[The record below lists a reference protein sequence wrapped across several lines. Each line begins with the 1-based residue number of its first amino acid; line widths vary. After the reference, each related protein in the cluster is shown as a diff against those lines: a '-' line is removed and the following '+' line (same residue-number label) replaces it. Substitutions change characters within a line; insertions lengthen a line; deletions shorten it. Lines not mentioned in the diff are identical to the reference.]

1 MRAHSAWYAVRI
13 YLLEELRL
21 LIEVRVQSLW
31 VDGTTNTPVVM
42 LKELSGERVLPI
54 WIGPGEASA
63 IAAELATMEFARPLT
78 HDLLCAVMK
87 QLGGS
92 LQKVV
97 ISRVEDSTYYAEL
110 LVLKNGEL
118 ISLDARPS
126 DSIAIAL
133 RSDTQIFAH
142 EELLAIVGDLNVGEL
157 ESAGKDP
164 STSPPFMGPDELE
177 EHLRALNPEDFGRF
191 TP

>member
-1 MRAHSAWYAVRI
+1 
-13 YLLEELRL
+13 
-21 LIEVRVQSLW
+21 
-31 VDGTTNTPVVM
+31 M

-63 IAAELATMEFARPLT
+63 IATELAAMEFARPLT
-78 HDLLCAVMK
+78 HDLLCTVMK

-92 LQKVV
+92 LQRVI

-110 LVLKNGEL
+110 SVLKNGEV

-142 EELLAIVGDLNVGEL
+142 EELLEVAGHP
-157 ESAGKDP
+157 SAEDFKSTGNEP
-164 STSPPFMGPDELE
+164 STSPPSMGPDELE
-177 EHLRALNPEDFGRF
+177 EHLRRLNPEDFGRF

>member
-1 MRAHSAWYAVRI
+1 
-13 YLLEELRL
+13 
-21 LIEVRVQSLW
+21 
-31 VDGTTNTPVVM
+31 M

-63 IAAELATMEFARPLT
+63 IATELAAMEFARPLT
-78 HDLLCAVMK
+78 HDLLCTVMK

-92 LQKVV
+92 LQRVI

-110 LVLKNGEL
+110 SVLKNGEV

-142 EELLAIVGDLNVGEL
+142 EELLEIAGHTNAEDFK
-157 ESAGKDP
+157 SAGNEP
-164 STSPPFMGPDELE
+164 STSPPSMGPDELE
-177 EHLRALNPEDFGRF
+177 EHLRRLNPEDFGRF

>member
-1 MRAHSAWYAVRI
+1 
-13 YLLEELRL
+13 
-21 LIEVRVQSLW
+21 
-31 VDGTTNTPVVM
+31 M
-42 LKELSGERVLPI
+42 LKELTGERLLPI

-63 IAAELATMEFARPLT
+63 IATELAAMEFARPLT
-78 HDLLCAVMK
+78 HDLLCTIMK

-92 LQKVV
+92 LQRVI

-110 LVLKNGEL
+110 SVLKNGEI

-142 EELLAIVGDLNVGEL
+142 EELLEVAGDP
-157 ESAGKDP
+157 SAGDFKSAGNEP
-164 STSPPFMGPDELE
+164 SASPPPMGPDELE
-177 EHLRALNPEDFGRF
+177 EHLRRLNPEDFGRF

>member
-1 MRAHSAWYAVRI
+1 
-13 YLLEELRL
+13 
-21 LIEVRVQSLW
+21 
-31 VDGTTNTPVVM
+31 M
-42 LKELSGERVLPI
+42 LKELTGERVLPI

-63 IAAELATMEFARPLT
+63 IATELAAMEFARPLT
-78 HDLLCAVMK
+78 HDLLCTVMK

-92 LQKVV
+92 LQRVI

-110 LVLKNGEL
+110 SVLKNGEI

-142 EELLAIVGDLNVGEL
+142 EELLEVAGDP
-157 ESAGKDP
+157 SAGDFKSAGNEP
-164 STSPPFMGPDELE
+164 STSPPSMGPGELE
-177 EHLRALNPEDFGRF
+177 EHLRRLNPEDFGRF

>member
-1 MRAHSAWYAVRI
+1 
-13 YLLEELRL
+13 
-21 LIEVRVQSLW
+21 
-31 VDGTTNTPVVM
+31 M

-63 IAAELATMEFARPLT
+63 IATELAAMEFARPLT
-78 HDLLCAVMK
+78 HDLLCTVMK

-92 LQKVV
+92 LQRVI

-110 LVLKNGEL
+110 SVLKNGEI

-142 EELLAIVGDLNVGEL
+142 EELLEVAGHP
-157 ESAGKDP
+157 SAGDFKSAGNET
-164 STSPPFMGPDELE
+164 STSPPSMGPDELE
-177 EHLRALNPEDFGRF
+177 EHLRRLNPEDFGRF

>member
-1 MRAHSAWYAVRI
+1 
-13 YLLEELRL
+13 
-21 LIEVRVQSLW
+21 
-31 VDGTTNTPVVM
+31 M

-63 IAAELATMEFARPLT
+63 IATELAAMEFARPLT
-78 HDLLCAVMK
+78 HDLLCTIMK

-92 LQKVV
+92 LQRVI

-110 LVLKNGEL
+110 SVLKNGEI

-142 EELLAIVGDLNVGEL
+142 EELLEVAGDP
-157 ESAGKDP
+157 SAGDSKSAGNEP
-164 STSPPFMGPDELE
+164 STSPPSMGPDELE
-177 EHLRALNPEDFGRF
+177 EHLRRLNPEDFGRF

>member
-1 MRAHSAWYAVRI
+1 M
-13 YLLEELRL
+13 

-63 IAAELATMEFARPLT
+63 IATELAAMEFARPLT
-78 HDLLCAVMK
+78 HDLLCTVMK

-92 LQKVV
+92 LQRVI
-97 ISRVEDSTYYAEL
+97 ISRVEDSTTMRNSRFLRTVKSSRWMHAPLIQSQL
-110 LVLKNGEL
+110 LLDLIRKFLLTKNF
-118 ISLDARPS
+118 
-126 DSIAIAL
+126 L
-133 RSDTQIFAH
+133 RSW
-142 EELLAIVGDLNVGEL
+142 
-157 ESAGKDP
+157 
-164 STSPPFMGPDELE
+164 
-177 EHLRALNPEDFGRF
+177 

>member
-1 MRAHSAWYAVRI
+1 M
-13 YLLEELRL
+13 

-63 IAAELATMEFARPLT
+63 IATELAAMEFARPLT
-78 HDLLCAVMK
+78 HDLLCTIMK

-92 LQKVV
+92 LQRVI

-110 LVLKNGEL
+110 SVLKNGEI

-142 EELLAIVGDLNVGEL
+142 EELLEVAGHP
-157 ESAGKDP
+157 SAGDFKSAGNET
-164 STSPPFMGPDELE
+164 STSPPSMGPDELE
-177 EHLRALNPEDFGRF
+177 EHLRRLNPEDFGRF

>member
-1 MRAHSAWYAVRI
+1 M
-13 YLLEELRL
+13 

-42 LKELSGERVLPI
+42 LKELTGERVLPI

-63 IAAELATMEFARPLT
+63 IATELAAMEFARPLP
-78 HDLLCAVMK
+78 HDLLCTVMK

-92 LQKVV
+92 LQRVI

-110 LVLKNGEL
+110 SVLKNGEI

-126 DSIAIAL
+126 D
-133 RSDTQIFAH
+133 
-142 EELLAIVGDLNVGEL
+142 
-157 ESAGKDP
+157 
-164 STSPPFMGPDELE
+164 
-177 EHLRALNPEDFGRF
+177 
-191 TP
+191 

>member
-1 MRAHSAWYAVRI
+1 
-13 YLLEELRL
+13 
-21 LIEVRVQSLW
+21 
-31 VDGTTNTPVVM
+31 M

-63 IAAELATMEFARPLT
+63 IATELAAMEFPRPLT
-78 HDLLCAVMK
+78 HDLLCTVMK

-92 LQKVV
+92 LQKVI

-110 LVLKNGEL
+110 SVLKNGEI

-142 EELLAIVGDLNVGEL
+142 EELLEVAGDP
-157 ESAGKDP
+157 SAGDFKSAGNEP
-164 STSPPFMGPDELE
+164 STSPPSMGPDELE
-177 EHLRALNPEDFGRF
+177 EHLRRLNPEDFGRF

>member
-1 MRAHSAWYAVRI
+1 M
-13 YLLEELRL
+13 

-63 IAAELATMEFARPLT
+63 IATELAAMEFARPLT
-78 HDLLCAVMK
+78 HDLLCTVMK

-92 LQKVV
+92 LQRVI

-110 LVLKNGEL
+110 SVLKNGEI

-133 RSDTQIFAH
+133 RSDTQIFAD
-142 EELLAIVGDLNVGEL
+142 EELLEVAGHSSVGDFK
-157 ESAGKDP
+157 SAGNEP
-164 STSPPFMGPDELE
+164 SASPPAMGPDELE
-177 EHLRALNPEDFGRF
+177 EHLRRLNPEDFGRF

>member
-1 MRAHSAWYAVRI
+1 MRAHLVWYAVRI

-78 HDLLCAVMK
+78 HDLL
-87 QLGGS
+87 
-92 LQKVV
+92 
-97 ISRVEDSTYYAEL
+97 
-110 LVLKNGEL
+110 
-118 ISLDARPS
+118 
-126 DSIAIAL
+126 
-133 RSDTQIFAH
+133 
-142 EELLAIVGDLNVGEL
+142 
-157 ESAGKDP
+157 
-164 STSPPFMGPDELE
+164 
-177 EHLRALNPEDFGRF
+177 
-191 TP
+191 

>member
-1 MRAHSAWYAVRI
+1 
-13 YLLEELRL
+13 
-21 LIEVRVQSLW
+21 
-31 VDGTTNTPVVM
+31 M

-63 IAAELATMEFARPLT
+63 IATELAAMEFARPLT
-78 HDLLCAVMK
+78 HDLLCTIMK

-92 LQKVV
+92 LQRVI

-110 LVLKNGEL
+110 SVLKNGEI

-142 EELLAIVGDLNVGEL
+142 EELLEVAGHSSVGDFK
-157 ESAGKDP
+157 SAGNEP
-164 STSPPFMGPDELE
+164 SASPPAMGPDELE
-177 EHLRALNPEDFGRF
+177 EHLRRLNPEDFGRF